1 VHATPAELPAPLGVA
16 PPLSAE
22 RRRAQRPPR
31 QAPVEDRP
39 TLWWPTLL
47 TAGIVCFVTFYA
59 KGGLNFEGGM
69 TTTEIV
75 LTLAAGLLIAGA
87 VVLAPAGRRAYGLWP
102 VGLLLAFTALTALSV
117 VWSVQPDDS
126 FKDAGRMLAYSGVF
140 GATVALVRVASDR
153 WPAILG
159 GLALAA
165 VVVCGYALLTKIFPG
180 KLVPVSPYARLEEP
194 YGYWNALG
202 LTAAMGAICCMW
214 LGARRS
220 GHALLS
226 ALAYPAMG
234 LLLVTLMLAYSRG
247 ALVALALGLVLWLC
261 IVPLRLRGAAVLIA
275 GGACAGAIVAWDFST
290 HGLSAESV
298 TLSERATAGHQ
309 LGALLVAMVVV
320 LALVGLAVGFFTSRR
335 EPSPVTRHRIG
346 AALLALVVLAAIAF
360 AGALAHSQRGLTG
373 SVSHAVDA
381 LTNPDAKPPPNT
393 PGRLTAV
400 ASVRARY
407 WKEALEVFSAHP
419 ALGAGAS
426 GFQTAQLRYRTV
438 ATLEVKN
445 AHGFAVQTLADLGAV
460 GLALA
465 LALLLA
471 WMVAA
476 GRATHPFN
484 RRFSLGPRA
493 GPRPSLWREPG
504 AALRAIAADVRPA
517 WRRLG
522 GRDPAGRLAALNP
535 SGRPAEPG
543 AGGHVDERNLAAAYT
558 PERIG
563 MLSMLCV
570 VVVFGVHS
578 FVDWTWYVPGD
589 ALVALLCAGWLA
601 GRGPLAHRHAGIV
614 RPRSLEQVGYV
625 RGAVAVAAVAGA
637 LLAAWAQWQ
646 PQRSNDASQ
655 QALSQLARDPK
666 VALASAQAGVA
677 RDPLSAQ
684 ALFTLSAV
692 EQAAGQAAL
701 ARATLQRAVHLQPSN
716 PQTWLTLARYDLTSN
731 PSAALN
737 ELQAA
742 IYLNPESISPEA
754 IADGIPESLAIQ
766 SDYVQALRASSRPA
780 TGRLAG
786 GGFESARK
794 AARRR
799 ASSSTRARPAAG
811 ATAGAATAGA
821 ATSANA
827 RPRQA
832 TGAARRA
839 ALPPRAL
846 KGLGIRSLPAGK

>member
-1 VHATPAELPAPLGVA
+1 MIEEHPA
-16 PPLSAE
+16 
-22 RRRAQRPPR
+22 
-31 QAPVEDRP
+31 
-39 TLWWPTLL
+39 LWWPTLL
-47 TAGIVCFVTFYA
+47 TAGIVCFITFYA

-75 LTLAAGLLIAGA
+75 LTLGAGLIVAAA
-87 VVLAPAGRRAYGLWP
+87 VVLAPTARRAYGLWP

-140 GATVALVRVASDR
+140 AAAIAIASVASDR

-180 KLVPVSPYARLEEP
+180 EIAPVNMYARLEEP

-234 LLLVTLMLAYSRG
+234 LLLCTLMLAYSRG
-247 ALVALALGLVLWLC
+247 ALLALGLGLVLWFC
-261 IVPLRLRGAAVLIA
+261 VVPLRLRGAAVLLA
-275 GGACAGAIVAWDFST
+275 GGALAGAVVAWAFAT
-290 HGLSAESV
+290 HGLSAEDV
-298 TLSERATAGHQ
+298 TLAERVTAGHQ
-309 LGALLVAMVVV
+309 LGAFVLAMV
-320 LALVGLAVGFFTSRR
+320 LLLTLIGLAFGFLTSRSQ
-335 EPSPVTRHRIG
+335 PLPVTRQRVG
-346 AALLALVVLAAIAF
+346 AILLALILLTAIAG
-360 AGALAHSQRGLTG
+360 AGALAHSRRGLTG
-373 SVSHAVDA
+373 SISHAVDA
-381 LTNPDAKPPPNT
+381 LTNPNAKPPPNT

-438 ATLEVKN
+438 ATLEVRN
-445 AHGFAVQTLADLGAV
+445 AHGFAVQTLADLGAI

-465 LALLLA
+465 LMLMLA
-471 WMVAA
+471 WMIAT

-484 RRFSLGPRA
+484 RRFGLGRWSSSAHPD
-493 GPRPSLWREPG
+493 LWREPG
-504 AALRAIAADVRPA
+504 PALNALAADARPA
-517 WRRLG
+517 WRRMDA
-522 GRDPAGRLAALNP
+522 RDPAATYA
-535 SGRPAEPG
+535 
-543 AGGHVDERNLAAAYT
+543 
-558 PERIG
+558 PERVG
-563 MLSMLCV
+563 MLSMLCL

-578 FVDWTWYVPGD
+578 FIDWTWYVPGD
-589 ALVALLCAGWLA
+589 ACVALLCAGWLA
-601 GRGPLAHRHAGIV
+601 GRGPLTLAPATLT
-614 RPRSLEQVGYV
+614 RPRSLQQIGYV
-625 RGAVAVAAVAGA
+625 RGAVAAAVLAGA

-646 PQRSNDASQ
+646 PQRSANASQ
-655 QALSQLARDPK
+655 QALTQLARDPK
-666 VALASAQAGVA
+666 SALASARAGVS

-684 ALFTLSAV
+684 ALFTLSTV
-692 EQAAGQAAL
+692 EQATGQPAL

-716 PQTWLTLARYDLTSN
+716 PQTWLALARYDLASN
-731 PSAALN
+731 PAAALK

-754 IADGIPESLAIQ
+754 IADQIPESLAIQ
-766 SDYVQALRASSRPA
+766 SDYVQALRATEAKTPTKA
-780 TGRLAG
+780 TPTATVPTAKAKGARGATTRRGHVGLGALKALAAG
-786 GGFESARK
+786 GSTSASAPPGSAAAAARQ
-794 AARRR
+794 AARRQQLLR
-799 ASSSTRARPAAG
+799 LLENRNP
-811 ATAGAATAGA
+811 
-821 ATSANA
+821 
-827 RPRQA
+827 
-832 TGAARRA
+832 RA
-839 ALPPRAL
+839 A
-846 KGLGIRSLPAGK
+846 K

>member
-1 VHATPAELPAPLGVA
+1 MSVHATPAERPAPLGVA
-16 PPLSAE
+16 PPLSPE
-22 RRRAQRPPR
+22 RRRAQRPPLR
-31 QAPVEDRP
+31 PAIEDRP

-47 TAGIVCFVTFYA
+47 TAAIACFVTFYA

-69 TTTEIV
+69 TTTEIA
-75 LTLAAGLLIAGA
+75 LTLGAGLLVAAA
-87 VVLAPAGRRAYGLWP
+87 VLLAPAGRRAYGLWP

-140 GATVALVRVASDR
+140 GATVALVRVASNR

-159 GLALAA
+159 GLALAGA
-165 VVVCGYALLTKIFPG
+165 IVCGYALLTKIFPG
-180 KLVPVSPYARLEEP
+180 ELVAVSPYARLEEP

-202 LTAAMGAICCMW
+202 LTAAMSAICCLW

-247 ALVALALGLVLWLC
+247 ALVALALGLLLWFC
-261 IVPLRLRGAAVLIA
+261 VVPLRLRGAAVLLA
-275 GGACAGAIVAWDFST
+275 GGLCAGAVVAWDFST
-290 HGLSAESV
+290 HGLSAENV
-298 TLSERATAGHQ
+298 ALSERVTAGHQ
-309 LGALLVAMVVV
+309 LGALLVAMVLV
-320 LALVGLAVGFFTSRR
+320 LTLVGLAVGFFTSRR
-335 EPSPVTRHRIG
+335 EPSPATRHTVG
-346 AALLALVVLAAIAF
+346 AILLALIVLALIAF

-373 SVSHAVDA
+373 TVSHAVDA

-419 ALGAGAS
+419 AVGAGAS

-484 RRFSLGPRA
+484 RRWSLGPRGA
-493 GPRPSLWREPG
+493 GPRTGLWREPG
-504 AALRAIAADVRPA
+504 AAVRTIAADVRPA

-522 GRDPAGRLAALNP
+522 EGDLD
-535 SGRPAEPG
+535 
-543 AGGHVDERNLAAAYT
+543 HQYT
-558 PERIG
+558 PERVG

-589 ALVALLCAGWLA
+589 ACVALVCAGWLA
-601 GRGPLAHRHAGIV
+601 GRGPLATRHASIA
-614 RPRSLEQVGYV
+614 RPRSLSEMGRSLSDVGYV
-625 RGAVAVAAVAGA
+625 RGAVAAAAIAGA

-646 PQRSNDASQ
+646 PQRSVDASQ
-655 QALSQLARDPK
+655 QALAQLASDPK
-666 VALASAQAGVA
+666 GAQANAQAGVS

-692 EQAAGQAAL
+692 EQARGQTAL

-716 PQTWLTLARYDLTSN
+716 PQTWLALARYDLADN
-731 PSAALN
+731 PHAALS

-766 SDYVQALRASSRPA
+766 NDYVQALRAS
-780 TGRLAG
+780 TL
-786 GGFESARK
+786 SA
-794 AARRR
+794 AN
-799 ASSSTRARPAAG
+799 
-811 ATAGAATAGA
+811 A
-821 ATSANA
+821 ATSASA
-827 RPRQA
+827 RPASAAAAARQA
-832 TGAARRA
+832 
-839 ALPPRAL
+839 ALRQRAL
-846 KGLGIRSLPAGK
+846 RSLGIRSLPAGK